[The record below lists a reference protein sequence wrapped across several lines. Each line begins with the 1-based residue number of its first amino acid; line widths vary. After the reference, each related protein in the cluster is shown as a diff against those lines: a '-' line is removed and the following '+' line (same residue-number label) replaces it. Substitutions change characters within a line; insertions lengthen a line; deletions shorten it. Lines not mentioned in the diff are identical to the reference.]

1 MPFSNAL
8 YSSNDGALGDT
19 GIVLQAPTLTR
30 YRRVNIDIVYILLA
44 FYGIYCPLVAETY
57 QKRRGETQSTCN
69 LSLSGRRGFLDNSND
84 LVGAIVGG
92 IH

>member
-8 YSSNDGALGDT
+8 YSSNDGALGNT

-44 FYGIYCPLVAETY
+44 FYGIYFPLVAETY
-57 QKRRGETQSTCN
+57 QKR
-69 LSLSGRRGFLDNSND
+69 
-84 LVGAIVGG
+84 
-92 IH
+92 